1 MKSNVI
7 ALHEMLYGKIPGYS
21 YTPSETL
28 VKISNKII
36 KDTGMGADKEST
48 DITLDS
54 NLDGAIGISPHK
66 SEGEEHHENNE
77 GEHPDETQEHES
89 HEESHEDT
97 QPEENITEAAI
108 EGESETSSE

>member
-1 MKSNVI
+1 
-7 ALHEMLYGKIPGYS
+7 
-21 YTPSETL
+21 
-28 VKISNKII
+28 
-36 KDTGMGADKEST
+36 MGADKEST

-77 GEHPDETQEHES
+77 GEHSDETQEHES
-89 HEESHEDT
+89 HENT